1 MEIANQITDWF
12 SLIAIIIALI
22 ISVIY
27 RNKKELFPIQ
37 VYIVVSFVFNFIAKI
52 FDSYPKKSTY
62 NNIGE
67 VALNIY
73 SLLEIALLYYFLFVR
88 IRGNK
93 FRITMILFLTTYL
106 IICATFWTT
115 RKDSF
120 FAFSPDLFGIEC
132 LLITIPCLFYI
143 YEILKS
149 DLPINLNY
157 DTNFIIT
164 CGILFYFSIS
174 LPSYFSWYNLTLIAP
189 GIIRILILFNSFFY
203 SILFFSFMKAYL
215 CPTPKLKQ

>member
-12 SLIAIIIALI
+12 SLITIIAALI

-27 RNKKELFPIQ
+27 RDKKELIPIQ
-37 VYIVVSFVFNFIAKI
+37 VYIVVSFIFNFIAKI
-52 FDSYPKKSTY
+52 FDSYPKNSTY
-62 NNIGE
+62 NHIGE

-73 SLLEIALLYYFLFVR
+73 SLLEIAILYYFLFVR
-88 IRGNK
+88 IKGNK
-93 FRITMILFLTTYL
+93 FRITIIIFFATYL
-106 IICATFWTT
+106 LICFAFWTI
-115 RKDSF
+115 RKNAF

-149 DLPINLNY
+149 DLPVNLNS
-157 DTNFIIT
+157 DINFIIT

-174 LPSYFSWYNLTLIAP
+174 IPSYFSWYNLTLIAP
-189 GIIRILILFNSFFY
+189 GIVRILILFNSFFY
-203 SILFFSFMKAYL
+203 TVLFFSFMKAYL
-215 CPTPKLKQ
+215 CPIPNQKQ